1 MDGAKDRAK
10 QELEQAKDTAQ
21 QAAETAKR
29 EAASTKDTVA
39 ETVKELKAAVDWVAG
54 PPAKDPD
61 EAERQIGELR
71 ARLERDVRTLRNRTP
86 QPSQIDPRVKR
97 AAGAVAAVAAAMR
110 LGSAGMRRRGARRDR
125 QREIRDHATW
135 IARELARLDLERVV
149 DEVADEV
156 SEERHG
162 SGPGRLLLMVLGLL
176 AGLAVTWL
184 ARQGEASIAPGTD

>member
-10 QELEQAKDTAQ
+10 QELEQVKETAQ
-21 QAAETAKR
+21 EAADTAKR
-29 EAASTKDTVA
+29 EAANTKDTVA

-71 ARLERDVRTLRNRTP
+71 ARLERDLRTLRSRTP
-86 QPSQIDPRVKR
+86 QPSQIDPRTKR
-97 AAGAVAAVAAAMR
+97 LAGAVAAGMAVVP
-110 LGSAGMRRRGARRDR
+110 LGIAGLNRRGARRER

-149 DEVADEV
+149 DQVADEV
-156 SEERHG
+156 AEERG
-162 SGPGRLLLMVLGLL
+162 AAGPARLLLMLVGLV
-176 AGLAVTWL
+176 AGLAATWL
-184 ARQGEASIAPGTD
+184 ARQGGSISSTRTG